1 MNKSKL
7 YFLLMMQLLLAQME
21 TKSVHR
27 KKTLRPTVLMIPV
40 GKQAANNLVIVKIS
54 LHVDVQGCSL

>member
-1 MNKSKL
+1 
-7 YFLLMMQLLLAQME
+7 MMQLLLAQME